1 MTSIFYMIIKEMVL
15 SMVGKIGWK
24 IVGERMAT
32 RLVVYGLKKLESLS
46 SNTVTTGLLRD
57 IMLQLQNKKLKV
69 IDEEYKEQPRKEYQ
83 NKTN

>member
-24 IVGERMAT
+24 IVGERMFT

-46 SNTVTTGLLRD
+46 SNAVTTGLVSD
-57 IMLQLQNKKLKV
+57 ILASLQGKKLKV
-69 IDEEYKEQPRKEYQ
+69 IDGQLR
-83 NKTN
+83 

>member
-24 IVGERMAT
+24 IVGERLAT

-46 SNTVTTGLLRD
+46 SNTVTTALVRD
-57 IMLQLQNKKLKV
+57 ILDSLQGKKLKV
-69 IDEEYKEQPRKEYQ
+69 IDGQLR
-83 NKTN
+83 

>member
-24 IVGERMAT
+24 IVGERLAT

-46 SNTVTTGLLRD
+46 SNTVTTGTIKD
-57 IMLQLQNKKLKV
+57 ILDSLQGKKLKV
-69 IDEEYKEQPRKEYQ
+69 IDGQLR
-83 NKTN
+83 

>member
-24 IVGERMAT
+24 IVGEGLAT

-46 SNTVTTGLLRD
+46 SNTVTTGTIKD
-57 IMLQLQNKKLKV
+57 ILDSLQGKKLKV
-69 IDEEYKEQPRKEYQ
+69 IDGQLR
-83 NKTN
+83 

>member
-46 SNTVTTGLLRD
+46 SNTVTTGLVSD
-57 IMLQLQNKKLKV
+57 ILDSLQGKKLKV
-69 IDEEYKEQPRKEYQ
+69 IDGQLR
-83 NKTN
+83 